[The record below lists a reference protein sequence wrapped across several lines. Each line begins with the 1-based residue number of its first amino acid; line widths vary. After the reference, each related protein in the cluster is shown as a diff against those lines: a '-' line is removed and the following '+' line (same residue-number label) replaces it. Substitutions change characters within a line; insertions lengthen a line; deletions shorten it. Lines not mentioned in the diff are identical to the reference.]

1 MWKNFLCSAAL
12 LGAAATALA
21 QPSAADFASLTE
33 QIRDVNEQAGQ
44 LALRVETLE
53 RDNARLRAQNDTL
66 TQNLAAANRAG
77 VTAAQLNA
85 AVASLQ
91 ELVKS
96 TDQATRD
103 QVAAQIKK
111 LAEQTNTALDAI
123 AKGQQPTRPA
133 DPTPTTTPPVFSDN
147 YPKEGIAYTVQSGDS
162 LAKIA
167 QKTGAKQADIINA
180 NKIANPS
187 KLQAGQKLFIPGGK
201 TPATP

>member
-12 LGAAATALA
+12 LGASATALA
-21 QPSAADFASLTE
+21 QPSAADFASLAE
-33 QIRDVNEQAGQ
+33 QVRAVNEQAGQ

-66 TQNLAAANRAG
+66 TQNLAAANRAD
-77 VTAAQLNA
+77 VTAAQLSA

-111 LAEQTNTALDAI
+111 LAEQTNAALDAI
-123 AKGQQPTRPA
+123 AKGSAPRPA
-133 DPTPTTTPPVFSDN
+133 DTSSGTTPPVFSSD
-147 YPKEGIAYTVQSGDS
+147 YPKDGIAYTVQPGDS

-180 NKIANPS
+180 NKLTNPN
-187 KLQAGQKLFIPGGK
+187 KLNAGQKLFIPGGK
-201 TPATP
+201 TPAN